1 MALYRTTDEGT
12 TWTEIGHWWGDLDPR
27 RWIHPDQRVIA
38 FSKTVS
44 GVVYGGND
52 GGVVRST
59 NSGLDWTNLNQNLP
73 GALMYS
79 VALSADGS
87 MMAGT
92 QDNGAVFSSAGAH
105 WEHGSPAGIPVTLS
119 SIRVTA
125 RGHITSYMIGIRLR
139 GSTRRP
145 TNRQTSL
152 QLNWREM
159 LTALSFHHSA

>member
-1 MALYRTTDEGT
+1 M
-12 TWTEIGHWWGDLDPR
+12 
-27 RWIHPDQRVIA
+27 IA
-38 FSKTVS
+38 FSNTVS

-52 GGVVRST
+52 GGVVSST
-59 NSGLDWTNLNQNLP
+59 NHGLDWTNLNQNLP

-105 WEHGSPAGIPVTLS
+105 WDMLSGGDSSHDLIDPSDSTMGILRH
-119 SIRVTA
+119 IRSEFVYEGQHA
-125 RGHITSYMIGIRLR
+125 DPRIDE
-139 GSTRRP
+139 
-145 TNRQTSL
+145 TSL
-152 QLNWREM
+152 QLNWREI